1 MAQVV
6 CVVAMWP
13 YTPHVG
19 GQVPLPRE
27 GNSSLM
33 DPSKDPRALP
43 QFFRELAALGA
54 ANFTKF
60 DGGKFLPKN
69 DSMYI

>member
-1 MAQVV
+1 
-6 CVVAMWP
+6 
-13 YTPHVG
+13 
-19 GQVPLPRE
+19 
-27 GNSSLM
+27 M
-33 DPSKDPRALP
+33 DPSKDPRAPPP